1 MDRLRPLLSKLEP
14 KNEQQAYLKTITLS
28 LGEQIITSRWKVYEQ
43 MTSSLPAAPRHCSHF
58 MAYEYFFTF
67 GIITPKNSI
76 LVGALLPASLS
87 LSAAMYLLL
96 ELICPT
102 KVRSLFQINP
112 FFQQSNNYRQKSY

>member
-58 MAYEYFFTF
+58 MACEYFFTF

-76 LVGALLPASLS
+76 LVGALLLASLS

-96 ELICPT
+96 EFDMPYQGLIAISNKP
-102 KVRSLFQINP
+102 LFSAIKQL
-112 FFQQSNNYRQKSY
+112 